1 MFIYLQKNLHV
12 WLQFGLHKLFT
23 VISLQE
29 LNWYICMCNLE
40 VTHWFLLFLLHNKIF
55 RTLQTFIFTWQ
66 SFLLCETDVLMGQK
80 CCCAQD
86 MSSHLGNDF
95 AFFMFLNCGRPLRTW
110 SWAEMCTINKTTP
123 SSFVTVVIMPWV
135 YPETAWHNI
144 ISYWHLG
151 IFYDT
156 A

>member
-1 MFIYLQKNLHV
+1 
-12 WLQFGLHKLFT
+12 
-23 VISLQE
+23 
-29 LNWYICMCNLE
+29 MCNLE

-95 AFFMFLNCGRPLRTW
+95 AFFMFLNCGRPLKQNMRL
-110 SWAEMCTINKTTP
+110 SRDVYNKQDNSKLLCHCGNYALGLPQKLPGTTLSAIDIWEFFMTLLRP
-123 SSFVTVVIMPWV
+123 LKGL
-135 YPETAWHNI
+135 E
-144 ISYWHLG
+144 
-151 IFYDT
+151 
-156 A
+156 